1 MCSTG
6 TLIIV
11 VFLYYSDVRRKNII
25 GQRVRKGRKESGI
38 TQMELAAQLQLL
50 DVPIDRSGIAKLESG
65 RRPASDIEVYAIAK
79 ILKVPIPWLF
89 EESNNPLE
97 LLEP

>member
-1 MCSTG
+1 VLYGNTY
-6 TLIIV
+6 IV

-50 DVPIDRSGIAKLESG
+50 DVTIDRSGIAKMESG

-97 LLEP
+97 SLEP